1 MSSKTKSTFT
11 ALFAPIVALISQPPT
26 RRDIAAQPAKV
37 TKPSC
42 AAVQTIHRQS
52 VPFVVT
58 SYQTTSNE
66 GRRAIVANA
75 AKIQLPSEGDGGQ
88 CQPLNS
94 RGLTLSRS
102 LALGR
107 TYHPLCRGTFVQ
119 KVQHGYYAYERWT
132 EWQTC
137 ALAAAYAGIFGPG
150 EIEKPEFSYSQA
162 CWLLSQFVGYDPAKL
177 IVEGPTGR
185 RLPVAEEMVRL
196 VDDNLWNRR
205 AVAAWLG
212 SKGL

>member
-1 MSSKTKSTFT
+1 MNSKTKSMFT
-11 ALFAPIVALISQPPT
+11 AWLAPIVAIVSRPPT
-26 RRDIAAQPAKV
+26 RRDIVLPTAKPN
-37 TKPSC
+37 KPSSV
-42 AAVQTIHRQS
+42 AAPTIIHLS
-52 VPFVVT
+52 ALSAVT

-66 GRRAIVANA
+66 GRRAIVANNV
-75 AKIQLPSEGDGGQ
+75 KTLQLSDGDAGQ
-88 CQPLNS
+88 CQPLN
-94 RGLTLSRS
+94 RGGLTLSRS

-162 CWLLSQFVGYDPAKL
+162 CWLLSQVLGYDPSKL
-177 IVEGPTGR
+177 TVEGPTGR
-185 RLPVAEEMVRL
+185 RGSVAEEMVKL
-196 VDDNLWNRR
+196 TDDNLWNRR

-212 SKGL
+212 SVGL